1 MCSHSGTPGS
11 RQDPHLW
18 RGRGV
23 LWHPRSLLSLTLK
36 LSDYTRDTSSPH
48 IVMKIHA
55 HEFRLHLMTSVVRL
69 QDISCEGGR
78 EGCS

>member
-1 MCSHSGTPGS
+1 MRPWV
-11 RQDPHLW
+11 PL
-18 RGRGV
+18 GRLGFG
-23 LWHPRSLLSLTLK
+23 RR
-36 LSDYTRDTSSPH
+36 RDTSSPH

-55 HEFRLHLMTSVVRL
+55 HEFRLHLIISVVRL